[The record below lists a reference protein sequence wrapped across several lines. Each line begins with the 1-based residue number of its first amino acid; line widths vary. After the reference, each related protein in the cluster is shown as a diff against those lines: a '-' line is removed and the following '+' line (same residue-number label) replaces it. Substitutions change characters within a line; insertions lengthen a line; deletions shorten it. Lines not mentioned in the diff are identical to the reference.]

1 MSLRRSNI
9 TDRPG
14 QAGSGGRDVSYWL
27 REVRAE
33 GIVLVRTRVAGRWGF
48 ELEARDAAFFQ
59 FVTEGHAYVRRS
71 GAKTIELLPG
81 DLVLLP
87 RGTAHEVSHS
97 IRGKTVPLRHFLAS
111 QNGVFSPVPTATTII
126 CGEFGMDRHM
136 VLPAIQSL
144 PLAVHLRASN
154 APGRTAV
161 GDTLRLLRNEVE
173 TADFGDQI
181 VVRHLLSTLF
191 VYVLREWAD
200 AASPL
205 AGNWFSA
212 LRSPHIARALACIH
226 EAPANDWTL
235 DTLAEAA
242 GLSRSAFAG
251 QFRTSVG
258 EPPHSYLIR
267 WRMGIAAQLLE
278 QTGLRLAEIAARV
291 GYSSEFAF
299 SRAFA
304 RARGLSPARF
314 RNRAN
319 STSLARE

>member
-1 MSLRRSNI
+1 
-9 TDRPG
+9 
-14 QAGSGGRDVSYWL
+14 
-27 REVRAE
+27 
-33 GIVLVRTRVAGRWGF
+33 
-48 ELEARDAAFFQ
+48 
-59 FVTEGHAYVRRS
+59 
-71 GAKTIELLPG
+71 
-81 DLVLLP
+81 
-87 RGTAHEVSHS
+87 
-97 IRGKTVPLRHFLAS
+97 
-111 QNGVFSPVPTATTII
+111 
-126 CGEFGMDRHM
+126 MDRHM

-144 PLAVHLRASN
+144 PLAVHLRTSN
-154 APGRTAV
+154 DTGRTAV

-173 TADFGDQI
+173 TADFGNQI
-181 VVRHLLSTLF
+181 VVRHLLSTLL

-291 GYSSEFAF
+291 GYKSEFAF

-319 STSLARE
+319 FNG